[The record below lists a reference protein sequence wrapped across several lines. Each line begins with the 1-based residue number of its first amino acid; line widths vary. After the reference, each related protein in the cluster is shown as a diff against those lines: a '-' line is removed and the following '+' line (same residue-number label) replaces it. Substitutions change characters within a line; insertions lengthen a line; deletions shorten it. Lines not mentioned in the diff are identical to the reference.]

1 MPRTTYR
8 SLKAGDLFQIP
19 LGNHRFGVGNILIP
33 GSEMYVCVYREVFS
47 SDAIGAVPAVGSLT
61 PFLIGRTSD
70 ELFYHGRWHVFR
82 RGEVMSDFPRPPYV
96 VGSPDGQVLKSFDA
110 ETLRLANEEDLQF
123 YGRRLSVSN
132 ITFAEALQIFHG
144 IAEPT
149 DDYDYT
155 RLSYELA
162 CDRAAHHGPPQV
174 LG

>member
-1 MPRTTYR
+1 
-8 SLKAGDLFQIP
+8 
-19 LGNHRFGVGNILIP
+19 
-33 GSEMYVCVYREVFS
+33 
-47 SDAIGAVPAVGSLT
+47 
-61 PFLIGRTSD
+61 
-70 ELFYHGRWHVFR
+70 
-82 RGEVMSDFPRPPYV
+82 MSDFPRPPYV